1 MKKILVVLLG
11 VVLAAAALSLTSCQK
26 DIDNAKSL
34 AGTTWIAVTAKMT
47 PETTHIITFKDQ
59 YTFELKISS
68 YGESDRVYDGT
79 FVITGSKSGLT
90 GASIAFAAASLEEG
104 WGLGKFESENKLV
117 VNNLEFTRVLNGA
130 I

>member
-59 YTFELKISS
+59 TNFELRISEF
-68 YGESDRVYDGT
+68 GESDRVYDGT
-79 FVITGSKSGLT
+79 FVITGNKSSLT
-90 GASIAFAAASLEEG
+90 GSFVTFAAVSLEDG
-104 WGLGKFESENKLV
+104 WGFGEFKSENKLV
-117 VNNLEFTRVLNGA
+117 VNNIEFTRNLLGK
-130 I
+130 